1 MADPDPGRPRL
12 SLVILNYNSGP
23 LLRACLDSIFAGG
36 LPDGT
41 EVIIAD
47 NASTDDSLGRATER
61 WGERVRVLATGANLG
76 FAGGNNIGI
85 RAGRG
90 EYVCLLNPD
99 TVVHPGAFA
108 SLMSFMDE
116 HPRAAFAGPKVLN
129 LDGTLQASAKS
140 AIATPADFLCR
151 TLLLGRLFPRSRR
164 LAHYRLAYPDPEA
177 TQQVDA
183 SAGCCIFAR
192 RAALEEI
199 GLLDEGYFMY
209 WEEVDWFLRARA
221 AGWEVWYV
229 PAAVIE
235 HHERYGERFRR
246 RRSVRD
252 FHRSMTR
259 FYRKHFAPRFW
270 APVNW
275 AVYTII
281 GLRMML
287 ILVVRTLKRWR

>member
-1 MADPDPGRPRL
+1 MPDPASDRPPL

-23 LLRACLDSIFAGG
+23 LLRACLDSIFAEE
-36 LPDGT
+36 LPADT
-41 EVIIAD
+41 EVLIPD
-47 NASTDDSLGRATER
+47 NASSDDSLARATEK
-61 WGERVRVLATGANLG
+61 WGDRVRVLPTGANLG
-76 FAGGNNIGI
+76 FAGGNNVGI
-85 RAGRG
+85 RASRG

-99 TVVHPGAFA
+99 IVVRPGALDA
-108 SLMSFMDE
+108 LLSFME
-116 HPRAAFAGPKVLN
+116 GHPRAAFAGPKVLN
-129 LDGTLQASAKS
+129 LDGTLQASARS
-140 AIATPADFLCR
+140 AMATPFDFLCR
-151 TLLLGRLFPRSRR
+151 TLLLDRVFPRNKR
-164 LAHYRLAYPDPEA
+164 LCNYRLAYPDPEA

-229 PAAVIE
+229 PKAVIE

-246 RRSVRD
+246 WRSVRD
-252 FHRSMTR
+252 FHRSMAR

-275 AVYTII
+275 AIYGVIK
-281 GLRMML
+281 LRMVL
-287 ILVVRTLKRWR
+287 ILVARTLKRWR